1 MNLFKAL
8 LGALLIVWCPLMLF
22 ARRLPRVPDGGPF
35 ADGFS
40 GLLGGICGGLGGF
53 TGAIPTLW
61 CSLRGM
67 EKNTQRSIIQNF
79 NLTTLAFTMAAY
91 LATGAVTREMLPM
104 FAIVAPAMLIPVLL
118 GARLYIGLSE
128 EAFRKVVLYPPD
140 GVGHRSACLRAAS
153 SVESALTPG
162 CVLEIRLAIRAA
174 ARDLRHKPEATTV
187 TKPKLLMTRVV
198 SPAVIERARRDY
210 DLDLNE
216 DDHIMGADELVA
228 RCQGKD
234 AALVTLTEKFTAEV
248 IGRLPPSL
256 RVIATYSVG
265 FEHIDLA
272 AAKARGIRV
281 ANTPDAVTIA
291 TAEIAMLLILGS
303 ARRAPG
309 GRTASEGQEVGR
321 LAAHAAHWAQTR
333 RQAARHYG
341 AGQDRTGR
349 RQARPRLR
357 HGDSLL

>member
-1 MNLFKAL
+1 M
-8 LGALLIVWCPLMLF
+8 
-22 ARRLPRVPDGGPF
+22 
-35 ADGFS
+35 
-40 GLLGGICGGLGGF
+40 
-53 TGAIPTLW
+53 
-61 CSLRGM
+61 
-67 EKNTQRSIIQNF
+67 
-79 NLTTLAFTMAAY
+79 
-91 LATGAVTREMLPM
+91 
-104 FAIVAPAMLIPVLL
+104 
-118 GARLYIGLSE
+118 
-128 EAFRKVVLYPPD
+128 
-140 GVGHRSACLRAAS
+140 
-153 SVESALTPG
+153 
-162 CVLEIRLAIRAA
+162 
-174 ARDLRHKPEATTV
+174 

-303 ARRAPG
+303 ARRAP
-309 GRTASEGQEVGR
+309 EGER
-321 LAAHAAHWAQTR
+321 LLKDKKWAGWQPM
-333 RQAARHYG
+333 QLI
-341 AGQDRTGR
+341 GR
-349 RQARPRLR
+349 RLDGKRLGIMGLGKIGQAVAQRARAFDMEIHYYNRRRGAPQKSRARSITTRSTACSRSAMCCRSARRRRPRR
-357 HGDSLL
+357 AVRSMRQRWRSFRAAPSS